1 MRYFLDINA
10 LIKLYF
16 RKKYNLEI
24 YKKTSVSRLVIS
36 EMLKIYNWKKDYE
49 ERRNQLLFIIKNGI
63 IINWTSCDLLITK
76 SFGFSSG
83 FISNENKLFY
93 ERYITDTYRAI
104 LDHNSYEIFMREYF
118 GKLPFVGKTRN
129 IDGSISYTEPTEQEL
144 NETAQFMTNQYNQ
157 DFLLHD
163 FLLKIDK
170 EYNENMK
177 QYQLE
182 KKIKEDYLKIII
194 NEINKHIKNLS
205 IAKEKHLFR
214 ERLKIYNKSIDL
226 FIKCKTKSIM
236 ESEEILKND
245 GVDLLHLLYV
255 NIKEGDIFVTDDRNL
270 RSIIKSVSDVST
282 INIDE
287 YLDINNGYG
296 T

>member
-16 RKKYNLEI
+16 RKKYDLEI

-36 EMLKIYNWKKDYE
+36 EMLKIYNWKKGYE
-49 ERRNQLLFIIKNGI
+49 ERRNQLLFINKNGI

-76 SFGFSSG
+76 SFGFNSG
-83 FISNENKLFY
+83 FISNENKLFW
-93 ERYITDTYRAI
+93 EQYIVDTYKEI
-104 LDHNSYEIFMREYF
+104 LTHDSYETFVREYF
-118 GKLPFVGKTRN
+118 GKLPSVGKTMH

-144 NETAQFMTNQYNQ
+144 NEIAQFMTHQYNQ

-170 EYNENMK
+170 EYSGNMK

-194 NEINKHIKNLS
+194 NEIKYLS

-226 FIKCKTKSIM
+226 FIKCKIKSIM

-255 NIKEGDIFVTDDRNL
+255 NIKEGDIFVTDDKNL
-270 RSIIKSVSDVST
+270 RSIIKSVSDAST
-282 INIDE
+282 ININE
-287 YLDINNGYG
+287 YIDINNGYG

>member
-10 LIKLYF
+10 LLKLYF
-16 RKKYNLEI
+16 RKKNDLEI

-49 ERRNQLLFIIKNGI
+49 ERRNQLLFINKNSI
-63 IINWTSCDLLITK
+63 QINWTSCDQLITK
-76 SFGFSSG
+76 SFGFNSG
-83 FISNENKLFY
+83 FISNENKLFD
-93 ERYITDTYRAI
+93 EQYIIDTYRAI
-104 LDHNSYEIFMREYF
+104 LDHNLYEFFVREYF
-118 GKLPFVGKTRN
+118 GKLPFVGKTRH

-144 NETAQFMTNQYNQ
+144 NETAQFMTSQYNQ
-157 DFLLHD
+157 DFLLQD
-163 FLLKIDK
+163 FLLKVGK
-170 EYNENMK
+170 AYKGNMK

-182 KKIKEDYLKIII
+182 KLIKDDYLKIIL

-205 IAKEKHLFR
+205 VAKEKHLFR
-214 ERLKIYNKSIDL
+214 ERLKMYNKSLDL
-226 FIKCKTKSIM
+226 FIKCKAKSII
-236 ESEEILKND
+236 ENEEILKND

-270 RSIIKSVSDVST
+270 RNIIKSVSDIST
-282 INIDE
+282 KNVNE